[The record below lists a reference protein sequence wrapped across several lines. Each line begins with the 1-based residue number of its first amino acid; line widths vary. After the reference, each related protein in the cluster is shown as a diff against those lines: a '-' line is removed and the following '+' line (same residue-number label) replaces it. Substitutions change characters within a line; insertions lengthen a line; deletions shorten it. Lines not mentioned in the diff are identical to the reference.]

1 MISTALA
8 VLFTKNARIIKKS
21 CRKIWWNKI
30 FVVPLHSQFRN
41 DCFHRA
47 NGVLTERLGNGLQN
61 RVERFDS
68 ARHLHQKEKFI
79 DLNFSFFLYDIPLFY
94 MLHFPVCRLQRPFLH
109 KIEENEK
116 IVSLLFVYL
125 K

>member
-79 DLNFSFFLYDIPLFY
+79 DLNFSFFYIFA
-94 MLHFPVCRLQRPFLH
+94 CRPSIIVQARNAGRAGLLPALPAFLRTG
-109 KIEENEK
+109 
-116 IVSLLFVYL
+116 
-125 K
+125 